1 MDLANMTEEELRQ
14 LQEEITRRQNELL
27 NDTKRAQ
34 KEKAKIFNEYLK
46 ANKDVVTSLV
56 KHIEDC
62 DGENGLLN
70 ISQDRYCPACHLQE
84 IVDGEWFM
92 DTFEVKF
99 TVEITEIDKE
109 N

>member
-1 MDLANMTEEELRQ
+1 MDLANMSQKELAE
-14 LQEEITRRQNELL
+14 LQEQITRRQMELL
-27 NDTKRAQ
+27 TDKKIAQ
-34 KEKAKIFNEYLK
+34 KERAIVFNEYLK

-62 DGENGLLN
+62 DGENGFLSVN
-70 ISQDRYCPACHLQE
+70 KERYCPACHLQE
-84 IVDGEWFM
+84 IVDGEWLM
-92 DTFEVKF
+92 DAFEVKF